1 MQLVPRFL
9 DLPQA
14 DGRQDVESRLV
25 TATSKDGIRTAAL
38 DGAELCMRA
47 LKISSDH
54 KEKKA
59 LDEKCRKF
67 LSQAELIRDAS
78 QQPFTFDNNVSS
90 KIWESQTT
98 ATTAANLKL
107 PVSNREL
114 STREQI
120 LLLQGSK
127 LHGCLF
133 PPWKTPPAADEFR
146 LKHGEDCFV

>member
-1 MQLVPRFL
+1 MQLVSKFL
-9 DLPQA
+9 NLYQA
-14 DGRQDVESRLV
+14 DWVQDVESRLA
-25 TATSKDGIRTAAL
+25 TATSRDGIRAAAL

-47 LKISSDH
+47 LKISSNH
-54 KEKKA
+54 NEKKT

-67 LSQAELIRDAS
+67 LNQAELIKDANQQPLISDSDAS
-78 QQPFTFDNNVSS
+78 DT
-90 KIWESQTT
+90 ICESQTT
-98 ATTAANLKL
+98 ATTTANLKL

-133 PPWKTPPAADEFR
+133 PPWKAPPAADEFR
-146 LKHGEDCFV
+146 LEHGEQCFV